1 MGCHH
6 TEDDS
11 SSTMTQFLT
20 QLSFSSFFSWKR
32 FLRKESHS
40 PSKGLDRKG
49 LKQSRVHPHRPL
61 MTFIKPAR
69 FKCFSPATF
78 FLKPTRGL
86 RRGSKAW
93 RTCTVGAFGG
103 HGTKVSSSLKVDTA
117 SKSVIGSG
125 PKDQRSTMD
134 SPTVHCPGPGTHNQ
148 SSFKALSVWSDS

>member
-1 MGCHH
+1 MSQLLKLK
-6 TEDDS
+6 DDS

-69 FKCFSPATF
+69 SKCFSPATF

-86 RRGSKAW
+86 RRGSK
-93 RTCTVGAFGG
+93 GG
-103 HGTKVSSSLKVDTA
+103 SFWWAGDKSFIVAQSRQLPNLSLVVA
-117 SKSVIGSG
+117 PRI
-125 PKDQRSTMD
+125 KDQPWTAPPSIA
-134 SPTVHCPGPGTHNQ
+134 PGPAFT
-148 SSFKALSVWSDS
+148 K